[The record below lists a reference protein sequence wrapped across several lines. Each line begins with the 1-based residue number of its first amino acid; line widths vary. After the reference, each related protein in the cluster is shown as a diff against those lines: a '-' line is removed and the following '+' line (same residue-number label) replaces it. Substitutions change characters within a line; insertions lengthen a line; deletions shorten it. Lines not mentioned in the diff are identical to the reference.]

1 MNDASVTR
9 AAHCKFT
16 ARSAGRRDAPARR
29 SLNGSLPGGRWLARS
44 LLGTLAALSPTAV
57 AADTEIQASLIFGR
71 NQGEQIFETGT
82 RTPDITG
89 FAGGSRLT
97 YPRNHNYAGLGL
109 AFIRSP
115 VEAHLRFTTTG
126 YYIDPGGSR
135 NEDFTLDQTST
146 QSSNG
151 FDTGQWRFRDSAYTI
166 AGNQN
171 FADARART
179 SLSRYDA
186 EALIRV
192 FPFQLFRAPG
202 ERENAGLY
210 LGGALRYSYAKYYVY
225 DAIQYIRTTNGL
237 FLGPIGIGNSLADAV
252 LEFPVGAGYRY
263 TSGAFSYDALFMIN
277 SGYNRSR
284 DHHIQRAINFRIRQ
298 GAGDG
303 FFLRLGVDY
312 RINRDYAIAAR
323 FFGRRYY
330 SRGFIETDGGLG
342 QEALLVALSGKQQVW
357 LNTKEAGV
365 EFEIIRTLVR

>member
-1 MNDASVTR
+1 MQ
-9 AAHCKFT
+9 
-16 ARSAGRRDAPARR
+16 AGLFAGAGLVLIGQLIAPQQLHAE
-29 SLNGSLPGGRWLARS
+29 
-44 LLGTLAALSPTAV
+44 
-57 AADTEIQASLIFGR
+57 TEIQASLIFGR
-71 NQGEQIFETGT
+71 NQGEQIFETGS

-97 YPRNHNYAGLGL
+97 YPRNHNFAGLGL

-115 VEAHLRFTTTG
+115 VELHLRGTTTG
-126 YYIDPGGSR
+126 WYIDPGGAR
-135 NEDFTLDQTST
+135 NEDFTLPSNST
-146 QSSNG
+146 ETRNG
-151 FDTGQWRFRDSAYTI
+151 FDTGKWRFRDSAYTI

-179 SLSRYDA
+179 SLSRYDL
-186 EALIRV
+186 EVLVRV
-192 FPFQLFRAPG
+192 FPFQMFLPVSA
-202 ERENAGLY
+202 RENSGFY
-210 LGGALRYSYAKYYVY
+210 LGGAVRYSYAKYYVY
-225 DAIQYIRTTNGL
+225 DAIQYIRTTTGP

-263 TSGAFSYDALFMIN
+263 RHGDFTYDALFMLN

-303 FFLRLGVDY
+303 FLLRLGVDY
-312 RINRDYAIAAR
+312 SLNRDYKIAAR

-342 QEALLVALSGKQQVW
+342 QEALLVGLSGKQQVW
-357 LNTKEAGV
+357 LSTKEAGL
-365 EFEIIRTLVR
+365 EFEIIRTIAR